1 MGRAIGLPL
10 RSLRS
15 TVLTA
20 LPMSIFCPL
29 ADELIT
35 GVVPLKDSDALI
47 GGLSVS
53 LAKIRRTVVSFD
65 LSTSSL
71 GATSPPPAMLRHR
84 RAGLRENPVSEFSVP
99 LTLKPASNSSGLMV
113 FDCEPTLTVIGRLV
127 RVPRRLVSL
136 ASASARDMPPTSTPD
151 TWVPDGILSE

>member
-1 MGRAIGLPL
+1 M
-10 RSLRS
+10 
-15 TVLTA
+15 
-20 LPMSIFCPL
+20 
-29 ADELIT
+29 
-35 GVVPLKDSDALI
+35 
-47 GGLSVS
+47 
-53 LAKIRRTVVSFD
+53 
-65 LSTSSL
+65 
-71 GATSPPPAMLRHR
+71 
-84 RAGLRENPVSEFSVP
+84 SEFSVP